1 MGLQR
6 VRRDWAPDTDNGVCS
21 LLWNAPQKDGWI
33 RFRDRYLRKQ
43 MLLFSKSC
51 LTLCN
56 PMDCSTPGSPVLH
69 YLLEFC
75 HAHVHQVDDAIQPS
89 HPLSSPSPALNLSQH
104 QSFPVSQLFTSGGQ
118 SIGASASAS
127 VLPMNTQVWFPL
139 GLTGLISLQ
148 SKGFSKASPPPQY
161 ESMSSSVLSLPYGST
176 ETFKHDYWKD
186 DMCAQSSPTLCN
198 PMDYSQP
205 GSSVYGI
212 FQARILEWV
221 AISYSRVSFQPR
233 DQTHIFSVSCID
245 RQILY
250 HCKKP

>member
-1 MGLQR
+1 MG
-6 VRRDWAPDTDNGVCS
+6 
-21 LLWNAPQKDGWI
+21 
-33 RFRDRYLRKQ
+33 
-43 MLLFSKSC
+43 
-51 LTLCN
+51 
-56 PMDCSTPGSPVLH
+56 
-69 YLLEFC
+69 
-75 HAHVHQVDDAIQPS
+75 
-89 HPLSSPSPALNLSQH
+89 
-104 QSFPVSQLFTSGGQ
+104 QLFTSGGP

-139 GLTGLISLQ
+139 GLTGLISLP

-176 ETFKHDYWKD
+176 ETFIHDYWKD
-186 DMCAQSSPTLCN
+186 DVCAQSSPTLCN

-233 DQTHIFSVSCID
+233 DQTHISSVSCID

-250 HCKKP
+250 QLHHQEKLMNK